1 MSIKVILFDLDGT
14 LLPMDQEVFA
24 KAYFGGLAK
33 KAAPY
38 GYEAEKLV
46 KTIWEGT
53 AAMVKNNGGDTNENV
68 FWKLFAEKYGADSL
82 KDKILFDEFYENE
95 FEQIKAVCGFNPQA
109 KMCVENIKEMG
120 YRVALA
126 TNPIFPEVATK
137 ARMRWAGL
145 DAEDFELYTTYEN
158 SHYCK
163 PNLSYYKSII
173 SALNVEPQ
181 ECLMVGNDV
190 DEDMIAETLGIK
202 VFLITDC
209 LINKT
214 NKDISAYP
222 NGDFADL
229 IEFLKGL

>member
-1 MSIKVILFDLDGT
+1 MIKVISFDLDGT

-38 GYEAEKLV
+38 GYEAKKLV
-46 KTIWEGT
+46 KPIWEGT

-68 FWKLFAEKYGADSL
+68 FWKLFAEKYGTDSV
-82 KDKILFDEFYENE
+82 KDKILFDKFYENE

-109 KMCVENIKEMG
+109 KISVEKVKEMG
-120 YRVALA
+120 YRIALA

-145 DAEDFELYTTYEN
+145 NADDFEVYTTYEN

-163 PNLSYYKSII
+163 PNLNYYKSII

-190 DEDMIAETLGIK
+190 GEDMVAEALGMK

-214 NKDISAYP
+214 DKDISDYP
-222 NGDFADL
+222 NGNFADL

>member
-1 MSIKVILFDLDGT
+1 MIKVILFDLDGT

-38 GYEAEKLV
+38 GYEAKELV

-68 FWKLFAEKYGADSL
+68 FWNLFAEKYGADSV

-95 FEQIKAVCGFNPQA
+95 FEGIKVVCGFNPQS
-109 KMCVENIKEMG
+109 KISVDKIKEMG
-120 YRVALA
+120 YRIALA

-145 DAEDFELYTTYEN
+145 NAEDFELYTTYEN

-163 PNLSYYKSII
+163 PNLNYYKSII
-173 SALNVEPQ
+173 TALNVEPK

-190 DEDMIAETLGIK
+190 GEDMVAEALGMK

-214 NKDISAYP
+214 EKDISAYP